1 MKCHLQCA
9 EQQVSPSNLT
19 KYCTCHEERLACLIL
34 VTSETSFTM
43 RRATDVTIQPHQTL
57 HLPRKVTRYSTLL
70 YSTLLYSTLLYFTL
84 LYFTLLYSTLLYST
98 LLYSTYS
105 TLLYS
110 TLLYSTLLYSTL
122 LYLLYSTLLYF
133 TLLYSTYSTLLYS
146 TWLYSTLLY
155 LLYSTYSTL
164 LTLLYF
170 TLLYFTLL
178 YFTLLCDVVRISEV
192 SQLNFLWLLHV
203 KLRLLPQS
211 VEARSTRTIN
221 ITWSFCRE
229 VPGCA

>member
-70 YSTLLYSTLLYFTL
+70 YSTLLYSTLLHFTL

-110 TLLYSTLLYSTL
+110 TLLYFTLLTLLYSTL
-122 LYLLYSTLLYF
+122 LD
-133 TLLYSTYSTLLYS
+133 STLLYS
-146 TWLYSTLLY
+146 TCSTLLTLLY
-155 LLYSTYSTL
+155 LLYS
-164 LTLLYF
+164 

-203 KLRLLPQS
+203 KATAIASISRSKINKDNKHLHEVSAEKTRLRLALILANA
-211 VEARSTRTIN
+211 V
-221 ITWSFCRE
+221 
-229 VPGCA
+229 

>member
-70 YSTLLYSTLLYFTL
+70 YSTLLYSTLLY
-84 LYFTLLYSTLLYST
+84 STLLY
-98 LLYSTYS
+98 
-105 TLLYS
+105 
-110 TLLYSTLLYSTL
+110 LLYSTLLYSTL
-122 LYLLYSTLLYF
+122 LYLL
-133 TLLYSTYSTLLYS
+133 YSTLLYS

-178 YFTLLCDVVRISEV
+178 YFTLLYFTLLCDVVRISEV

-203 KLRLLPQS
+203 KATAIASISRSKINKDNKHLHEVSAEKTRLRLALILANA
-211 VEARSTRTIN
+211 V
-221 ITWSFCRE
+221 
-229 VPGCA
+229 